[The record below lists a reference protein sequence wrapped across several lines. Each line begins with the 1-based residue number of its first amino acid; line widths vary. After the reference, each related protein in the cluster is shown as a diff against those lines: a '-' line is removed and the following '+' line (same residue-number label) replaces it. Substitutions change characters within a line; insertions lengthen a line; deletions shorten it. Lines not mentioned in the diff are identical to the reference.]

1 MSKDKSLV
9 QLGKK
14 IRAIR
19 EVRGRSQEQLAMDAE
34 LDRAYYG
41 RIERGE
47 ANVAALNLLKI
58 AKALDADVGEVFPS
72 KPR

>member
-58 AKALDADVGEVFPS
+58 AKALDADVGEFFPS
-72 KPR
+72 KQR